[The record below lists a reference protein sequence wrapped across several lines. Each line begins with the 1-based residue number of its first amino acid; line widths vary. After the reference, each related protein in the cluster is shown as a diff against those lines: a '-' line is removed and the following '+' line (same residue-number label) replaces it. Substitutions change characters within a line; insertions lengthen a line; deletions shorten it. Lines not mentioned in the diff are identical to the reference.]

1 MWPFSLVLSQGPK
14 KAPKKNQK
22 NLEDN
27 GEESDSE
34 HFTTQQSSSSSQS
47 WISSHPALVNK
58 KLLPAINY
66 WIALNTPNG
75 APTNPITIHRALLEC
90 GVLAI
95 ANTVCFTFVHHK
107 LIIFTNVLKMRTTTL
122 CYFKISV
129 FIAFVLEFCCKNI

>member
-1 MWPFSLVLSQGPK
+1 MAFFFSAIGTQGPK

-22 NLEDN
+22 NLEHK

-34 HFTTQQSSSSSQS
+34 HFTIQLSSSSSQS

-75 APTNPITIHRALLEC
+75 APANPITIHRALLGC
-90 GVLAI
+90 GVHVI
-95 ANTVCFTFVHHK
+95 ANTVRFTFVHHK
-107 LIIFTNVLKMRTTTL
+107 LIVFTNVRI
-122 CYFKISV
+122 F
-129 FIAFVLEFCCKNI
+129 